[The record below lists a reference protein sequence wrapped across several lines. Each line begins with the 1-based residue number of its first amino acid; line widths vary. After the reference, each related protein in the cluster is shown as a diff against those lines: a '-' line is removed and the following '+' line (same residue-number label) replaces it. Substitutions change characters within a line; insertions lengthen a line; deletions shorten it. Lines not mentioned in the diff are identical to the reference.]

1 MAELPSQI
9 FPETRKIWTHTRH
22 ISRFRIHN
30 NRVKFKE
37 EQIKKLAHSLTA
49 DSELKNLQEK
59 KGSKNQKGMG
69 AYYLSSGGMI
79 PKSSEL

>member
-1 MAELPSQI
+1 MGLGYLHNDKDTGAVKL
-9 FPETRKIWTHTRH
+9 
-22 ISRFRIHN
+22 ISRFRMHN